1 MQAPDPGRLSA
12 ALWVAS
18 EFASMMPSASATA
31 TTDTFQTTYAGLQAK
46 FAAMVGEVDEA
57 LASQSQDVRQDAGLL
72 QLVADLRSRGTWEM
86 DTIGMASAANQ
97 AFAIWV
103 YQALMPTVYDRY
115 TVSDCY
121 PNSIY
126 QCTGPAAGP
135 GVVLRNDLDGFIT
148 IGPRYDYWGN
158 VPCKVADSPVCNYTT
173 ASSDVMSHV
182 WGQVSDGCTYVPG
195 SARIAWKF
203 TCSAGVDTR
212 SSLSANSWGFNS
224 HCGNFPVNDPH
235 YGCVFAAPLG
245 SQQPIALGK
254 SRIGRRGAVPARADV
269 PARTTIPRRARLA
282 GATVRLDRLLFEP
295 MGRGELA
302 RPHRGRPGRAL
313 KLRRRAGGGF
323 VAQAANR
330 RGARVLLRR
339 AGRRGRVAITLQLRG
354 SQLRAPHACHAL
366 PAAIS
371 LQRPRVE
378 LRSRLRI
385 SAGKTRRLGA
395 VRPRLAL
402 RA

>member
-1 MQAPDPGRLSA
+1 M
-12 ALWVAS
+12 
-18 EFASMMPSASATA
+18 
-31 TTDTFQTTYAGLQAK
+31 
-46 FAAMVGEVDEA
+46 
-57 LASQSQDVRQDAGLL
+57 
-72 QLVADLRSRGTWEM
+72 
-86 DTIGMASAANQ
+86 
-97 AFAIWV
+97 
-103 YQALMPTVYDRY
+103 
-115 TVSDCY
+115 
-121 PNSIY
+121 
-126 QCTGPAAGP
+126 
-135 GVVLRNDLDGFIT
+135 
-148 IGPRYDYWGN
+148 
-158 VPCKVADSPVCNYTT
+158 
-173 ASSDVMSHV
+173 
-182 WGQVSDGCTYVPG
+182 
-195 SARIAWKF
+195 
-203 TCSAGVDTR
+203 
-212 SSLSANSWGFNS
+212 
-224 HCGNFPVNDPH
+224 NDPH

-313 KLRRRAGGGF
+313 KLRRRAGGGL

-366 PAAIS
+366 PGAIS

-385 SAGKTRRLGA
+385 SAGKTRRLVRFGHAWRCARDRKRQHRPAREPTQPPLSRPWRARTDAPWATAGA
-395 VRPRLAL
+395 AREDGTVRRRRAQPPHRRDALALVAVGRHRQLAPGRHGARARAAPRPRAQPELHPPRATHDRVALLRRRHSYRPRRPCRARPPVLARQRRRRAGFPPL
-402 RA
+402 RRARVRNERGSEPR